1 MPSILEE
8 GEEGEVEKGCCPPA
22 MMNGGGGGGK
32 EGKREEM
39 REKVEGEKGKEKVQ

>member
-8 GEEGEVEKGCCPPA
+8 GEEGQVEKGCCPPRT
-22 MMNGGGGGGK
+22 MNGGGGGK